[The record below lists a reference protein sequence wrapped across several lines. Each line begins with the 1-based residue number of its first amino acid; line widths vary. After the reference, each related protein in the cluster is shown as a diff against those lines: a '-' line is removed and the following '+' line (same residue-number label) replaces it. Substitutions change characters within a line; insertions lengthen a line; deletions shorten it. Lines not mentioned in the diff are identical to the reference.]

1 MFDLQLFV
9 RLKEHLTLSC
19 RKAAHFSFFVIKL
32 SLGAPRQTLN
42 ALLRESS
49 ACLSSCWSIYALQYS
64 GLFFIPWIGTKQ
76 DKNRLQRTVRSGAA
90 STAAAWTELLPSC
103 RCSRALRTPGF
114 KYPSYMMCASK
125 RTIYSPN
132 HLSLSLQMPVSCCF
146 GQCGQCGLR
155 AQLVIKLNLIL
166 SAATE
171 QARSFLWV
179 KSDWLSGALQ
189 TLHVCSVVLPVI
201 HCFCCT

>member
-19 RKAAHFSFFVIKL
+19 RKAAHFSLFVIKL

-64 GLFFIPWIGTKQ
+64 GLFFIQDTGQ

-90 STAAAWTELLPSC
+90 STAAAWMQLLPSC
-103 RCSRALRTPGF
+103 TCSRALRMPGF

-125 RTIYSPN
+125 QTIYSPN
-132 HLSLSLQMPVSCCF
+132 HLSISLQMAVSCCF

-155 AQLVIKLNLIL
+155 AELVIKLIL

-171 QARSFLWV
+171 QAWSFLWV

-189 TLHVCSVVLPVI
+189 TLHV
-201 HCFCCT
+201 

>member
-1 MFDLQLFV
+1 MANIKRPTEREFSLPQQLLV
-9 RLKEHLTLSC
+9 HLCSAVLW
-19 RKAAHFSFFVIKL
+19 
-32 SLGAPRQTLN
+32 
-42 ALLRESS
+42 ALLHPCT
-49 ACLSSCWSIYALQYS
+49 A
-64 GLFFIPWIGTKQ
+64 WIGTKQ

-90 STAAAWTELLPSC
+90 STAAAWMQLLPSC
-103 RCSRALRTPGF
+103 TCSRALRTPGF

-132 HLSLSLQMPVSCCF
+132 HLSISLQMAVSCCF

-155 AQLVIKLNLIL
+155 AELVIKLIL

-189 TLHVCSVVLPVI
+189 TLHV
-201 HCFCCT
+201 